1 MSSRPKLRIFAGP
14 NGSGKTTLFD
24 SIKPIYFST
33 RLFINADFLEE
44 QFKKN
49 KFINLTEYNL
59 SVTAQAFTLFC
70 EASGLYA
77 KALFDTA
84 TWNLDIKENVIVQK
98 DPQLNTAY
106 NSYHFA
112 IIADFIRNQLI
123 TDRQSFSFETVF
135 SHPAKLKLIEFAHQ
149 HQYKVYLYFIGTETP
164 IMNLE
169 RVKDRIK
176 KGGHF
181 VDEEKIEKR
190 YFLTMDLLPDMIKK
204 VDEVYLW
211 DNSGLKHQFV
221 GSIKDGFVQFEQLT
235 IPAWVDHYI
244 LQKLK
249 TS

>member
-24 SIKPIYFST
+24 SIKAIYFST

-49 KFINLTEYNL
+49 KFINLSDYNL
-59 SVTAQAFTLFC
+59 SITEEIFASFC
-70 EASGLYA
+70 KASGLYA
-77 KALFDTA
+77 KADFSKE
-84 TWNLDIKENVIVQK
+84 TWNLSVRENVIVQK
-98 DPQLNTAY
+98 DSAILTIY

-112 IIADFIRNQLI
+112 IIADFIRKQLI
-123 TDRQSFSFETVF
+123 EEGQSFSFETVF
-135 SHPAKLKLIEFAHQ
+135 SHPSKLDLIDFAHQ
-149 HQYKVYLYFIGTETP
+149 NNYKVYLYFIGTETP

-181 VDEEKIEKR
+181 VGEDKIEKR

-221 GSIKDGFVQFEQLT
+221 GSIKEGYVQFEQLT
-235 IPAWVDHYI
+235 IPAWVDNYI
-244 LQKLK
+244 LKKLK
-249 TS
+249 A